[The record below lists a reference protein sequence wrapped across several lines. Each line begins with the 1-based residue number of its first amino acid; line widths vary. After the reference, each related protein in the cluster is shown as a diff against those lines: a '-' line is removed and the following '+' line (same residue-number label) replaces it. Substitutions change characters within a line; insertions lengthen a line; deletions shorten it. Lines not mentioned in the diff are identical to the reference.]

1 MEYTPQW
8 DAIIALALQ
17 EDVATGDVA
26 TRALIRPNSLISARW
41 VAKAEGVLS
50 GLPVALRVFQTL
62 DPRVEMETSF
72 HAGDRVVTGDV
83 IATFHGD
90 YQALLTG
97 ERTALNFVQR
107 MSGIATATRAF
118 VDAIGDLPT
127 RLLDTRKTL
136 PGHRILDKQAV
147 RDGGATNHRMGLYD
161 LAMIKD
167 NHIVAAGGIRAAVQ
181 AVRAA
186 IPAYL
191 NVEVETSSLEE
202 VREALDAQADIIML
216 DNMSLEMMREAVTF
230 IQHRALTEASGNVT
244 LDRVRAIAE
253 TGVDFVST
261 GAITHS
267 VKALDISMKF

>member
-1 MEYTPQW
+1 MEYRAQW
-8 DAIIALALQ
+8 DALIALALQ
-17 EDVATGDVA
+17 EDVGSGDVA
-26 TRALIRPNSLISARW
+26 TRALIRPESMITARW

-50 GLPVALRVFQTL
+50 GLEVALRVFQTL
-62 DPRVEMETSF
+62 DSRITMESAFGAGGRVK
-72 HAGDRVVTGDV
+72 AGDTV
-83 IATFHGD
+83 ATFCGD

-136 PGHRILDKQAV
+136 PGHRVLDKQAV
-147 RDGGATNHRMGLYD
+147 RDGGGTNHRMGLYD

-167 NHIVAAGGIRAAVQ
+167 NHIVAAGGIAAAVK

-191 NVEVETSSLEE
+191 RVEVETSSLAE
-202 VREALDAQADIIML
+202 VAEALEARADIIML
-216 DNMSLEMMREAVTF
+216 DNMSLEMMREAVTL
-230 IQHRALTEASGNVT
+230 IAHRALTEASGNVT
-244 LDRVRAIAE
+244 VERVRAIAE
-253 TGVDFVST
+253 TGVDFIST

>member
-1 MEYTPQW
+1 MEYRAQW
-8 DAIIALALQ
+8 DALIALALQ
-17 EDVATGDVA
+17 EDVGSGDVA
-26 TRALIRPNSLISARW
+26 TRALIRPESMITARW

-50 GLPVALRVFQTL
+50 GLEVALRVFQTL
-62 DPRVEMETSF
+62 DSRITMESAFGAGERVK
-72 HAGDRVVTGDV
+72 AGDTV
-83 IATFHGD
+83 ATFRGD

-136 PGHRILDKQAV
+136 PGHRVLDKQAV
-147 RDGGATNHRMGLYD
+147 RDGGGTNHRMGLYD

-167 NHIVAAGGIRAAVQ
+167 NHIVAAGGIAAAVKT
-181 AVRAA
+181 VRAA

-191 NVEVETSSLEE
+191 RVEVETSSLAE
-202 VREALDAQADIIML
+202 VAEALEARADIIML
-216 DNMSLEMMREAVTF
+216 DNMSLEMMREAVAL
-230 IQHRALTEASGNVT
+230 IGHRALTEASGNVT
-244 LDRVRAIAE
+244 VERVRTIAE
-253 TGVDFVST
+253 TGVDFIST

>member
-1 MEYTPQW
+1 MEYRAQW
-8 DAIIALALQ
+8 DALIALALQ
-17 EDVATGDVA
+17 EDVGSGDVA
-26 TRALIRPNSLISARW
+26 TRALIRPESMITARW

-50 GLPVALRVFQTL
+50 GLEVALRVFQTL
-62 DPRVEMETSF
+62 DSRITMESAFGAGVRVK
-72 HAGDRVVTGDV
+72 AGDTV
-83 IATFHGD
+83 ATFYGD

-136 PGHRILDKQAV
+136 PGHRVLDKQAV
-147 RDGGATNHRMGLYD
+147 RDGGGTNHRMGLYD

-167 NHIVAAGGIRAAVQ
+167 NHIVAAGGIAAAVK

-191 NVEVETSSLEE
+191 RVEVETSSLAE
-202 VREALDAQADIIML
+202 VAEALEARADIIML
-216 DNMSLEMMREAVTF
+216 DNMSLEMMREAVTL
-230 IQHRALTEASGNVT
+230 IGHRALTEASGNVT
-244 LDRVRAIAE
+244 VERVRAIAE
-253 TGVDFVST
+253 TGVDFIST

>member
-1 MEYTPQW
+1 MEYTAQW
-8 DAIIALALQ
+8 DALIALALQ
-17 EDVATGDVA
+17 EDVGSGDVA
-26 TRALIRPNSLISARW
+26 TRALIRPQSMITARW

-50 GLPVALRVFQTL
+50 GLEVALRVFQTL
-62 DPRVEMETSF
+62 DSRITMESAFGAGERVK
-72 HAGDRVVTGDV
+72 AGDTV
-83 IATFHGD
+83 ATFRGD

-136 PGHRILDKQAV
+136 PGHRVFDKQAV
-147 RDGGATNHRMGLYD
+147 RDGGGTNHRMGLYD

-167 NHIVAAGGIRAAVQ
+167 NHIVAAGGIAAAVK

-191 NVEVETSSLEE
+191 RVEVETSSLAE
-202 VREALDAQADIIML
+202 VAEALEARADIIML
-216 DNMSLEMMREAVTF
+216 DNMSLEMMREAVAL
-230 IQHRALTEASGNVT
+230 IGHRALTEASGNVT
-244 LDRVRAIAE
+244 VERVRAIAE
-253 TGVDFVST
+253 TGVDFIST

>member
-17 EDVATGDVA
+17 EDIGSCDVA
-26 TRALIRPNSLISARW
+26 TQALIRPQAMISARW
-41 VAKAEGVLS
+41 IAKAEGVLS

-136 PGHRILDKQAV
+136 PGHRVLDKQAV
-147 RDGGATNHRMGLYD
+147 RDGGGKNHRMGLYD

-167 NHIVAAGGIRAAVQ
+167 NHIVAAGGILAAVR

-202 VREALDAQADIIML
+202 VHEALEAQADIIML
-216 DNMSLEMMREAVTF
+216 DNMSLEMMREAVTV

-244 LDRVRAIAE
+244 VQRVRAIAE

>member
-1 MEYTPQW
+1 MEYTAQW
-8 DAIIALALQ
+8 DALIALALQ
-17 EDVATGDVA
+17 EDVGSGDVA
-26 TRALIRPNSLISARW
+26 TRALIRPQSMITARW

-50 GLPVALRVFQTL
+50 GLEVALRVFQTL
-62 DPRVEMETSF
+62 DSRITMESAFGAGERVK
-72 HAGDRVVTGDV
+72 AGDTV
-83 IATFHGD
+83 ATFHGD

-136 PGHRILDKQAV
+136 PGHRVLDKQAV
-147 RDGGATNHRMGLYD
+147 RDGGGTNHRMGLYD

-167 NHIVAAGGIRAAVQ
+167 NHIVAAGGISAAVK

-191 NVEVETSSLEE
+191 RVEVETSSLAE
-202 VREALDAQADIIML
+202 VSEALEARADIIML
-216 DNMSLEMMREAVTF
+216 DNMSLEMMREAVAL
-230 IQHRALTEASGNVT
+230 IAHRALTEASGNVT
-244 LDRVRAIAE
+244 VERVRAIAE
-253 TGVDFVST
+253 TGVDFIST

>member
-1 MEYTPQW
+1 MEYRAHW
-8 DAIIALALQ
+8 DALIALALQ
-17 EDVATGDVA
+17 EDVGSGDVA
-26 TRALIRPNSLISARW
+26 TRALIRPESMITARW

-50 GLPVALRVFQTL
+50 GLEVALRVFQTL
-62 DPRVEMETSF
+62 DSRITMESAFGAGARVK
-72 HAGDRVVTGDV
+72 AGDTV
-83 IATFHGD
+83 ATFYGD

-127 RLLDTRKTL
+127 CLLDTRKTL
-136 PGHRILDKQAV
+136 PGHRVLDKQAV
-147 RDGGATNHRMGLYD
+147 RDGGGTNHRMGLYD

-167 NHIVAAGGIRAAVQ
+167 NHIVAAGGIAAAVK
-181 AVRAA
+181 AVRSA

-191 NVEVETSSLEE
+191 RVEVETSSLAE
-202 VREALDAQADIIML
+202 VAEALEARADIIML
-216 DNMSLEMMREAVTF
+216 DNMSLEMMREAVTL
-230 IQHRALTEASGNVT
+230 IGHRALTEASGNVT
-244 LDRVRAIAE
+244 VERVRAIAE
-253 TGVDFVST
+253 TGVDFIST

>member
-1 MEYTPQW
+1 MEYRAHW
-8 DAIIALALQ
+8 DALIALALQ
-17 EDVATGDVA
+17 EDVGSGDVA
-26 TRALIRPNSLISARW
+26 TRALIRPESMITARW

-50 GLPVALRVFQTL
+50 GLEVALRVFQTL
-62 DPRVEMETSF
+62 DSRITMESAFGAGERVK
-72 HAGDRVVTGDV
+72 AGDTV
-83 IATFHGD
+83 ATFRGD

-136 PGHRILDKQAV
+136 PGHRVFDKQAV
-147 RDGGATNHRMGLYD
+147 RDGGGTNHRMGLYD

-167 NHIVAAGGIRAAVQ
+167 NHIVAAGGIAAAVK

-191 NVEVETSSLEE
+191 RVEVETSSLAE
-202 VREALDAQADIIML
+202 VAEALEARADIIML
-216 DNMSLEMMREAVTF
+216 DNMSLEMMREAVAL
-230 IQHRALTEASGNVT
+230 IGHRALTEASGNVT
-244 LDRVRAIAE
+244 VERVRAIAE
-253 TGVDFVST
+253 TGVDFIST

>member
-1 MEYTPQW
+1 MEYRAHW
-8 DAIIALALQ
+8 DALIALALQ
-17 EDVATGDVA
+17 EDVGSGDVA
-26 TRALIRPNSLISARW
+26 TRALIRPESMITARW

-50 GLPVALRVFQTL
+50 GLEVALRVFQTL
-62 DPRVEMETSF
+62 DSRITMESAFGAGERVK
-72 HAGDRVVTGDV
+72 AGDTV
-83 IATFHGD
+83 ATFRGD

-147 RDGGATNHRMGLYD
+147 RDGGGTNHRMGLYD

-167 NHIVAAGGIRAAVQ
+167 NHIVAAGGIAAAVK

-191 NVEVETSSLEE
+191 RVEVETSSLTE
-202 VREALDAQADIIML
+202 VAEALEARADIIML
-216 DNMSLEMMREAVTF
+216 DNMSLEMMREAVAL
-230 IQHRALTEASGNVT
+230 IGHRALTEASGNVT
-244 LDRVRAIAE
+244 VERVRAIAE
-253 TGVDFVST
+253 TGVDFIST

>member
-1 MEYTPQW
+1 MEYRAHW
-8 DAIIALALQ
+8 DALIALALQ
-17 EDVATGDVA
+17 EDVGSGDVA
-26 TRALIRPNSLISARW
+26 TRALIRPESMITARW

-50 GLPVALRVFQTL
+50 GLEVALRVFQTL
-62 DPRVEMETSF
+62 DSRITMESAFGAGGRVK
-72 HAGDRVVTGDV
+72 AGDTV
-83 IATFHGD
+83 ATFCGD

-136 PGHRILDKQAV
+136 PGHRVLDKQAV
-147 RDGGATNHRMGLYD
+147 RDGGGTNHRMGLYD

-167 NHIVAAGGIRAAVQ
+167 NHIVAAGGIAAAVK

-191 NVEVETSSLEE
+191 RVEVETSSLAE
-202 VREALDAQADIIML
+202 VAEALEARADIIML
-216 DNMSLEMMREAVTF
+216 DNMSLEMMREAVTL
-230 IQHRALTEASGNVT
+230 IAHRALTEASGNVT
-244 LDRVRAIAE
+244 VERVRAIAE
-253 TGVDFVST
+253 TGVDFIST

>member
-1 MEYTPQW
+1 MEYRAQW
-8 DAIIALALQ
+8 DALIALALQ
-17 EDVATGDVA
+17 EDVGSGDVA
-26 TRALIRPNSLISARW
+26 TRALIRPESMITARW

-50 GLPVALRVFQTL
+50 GLDVALRVFQTL
-62 DPRVEMETSF
+62 DSRITMESAFGAGERVK
-72 HAGDRVVTGDV
+72 AGDT
-83 IATFHGD
+83 IATFRGD

-136 PGHRILDKQAV
+136 PGHRVLDKQAV
-147 RDGGATNHRMGLYD
+147 RDGGGTNHRMGLYD

-167 NHIVAAGGIRAAVQ
+167 NHIVAAGGIAAAVK

-191 NVEVETSSLEE
+191 RVEVETSSLAE
-202 VREALDAQADIIML
+202 VAEALEARADIIML
-216 DNMSLEMMREAVTF
+216 DNMSLEMMREAVSL
-230 IQHRALTEASGNVT
+230 IAHRALTEASGNVT
-244 LDRVRAIAE
+244 VERVRAIAE
-253 TGVDFVST
+253 TGVDFIST

>member
-1 MEYTPQW
+1 MEYRAQW
-8 DAIIALALQ
+8 DALIALALQ
-17 EDVATGDVA
+17 EDVGSGDVA
-26 TRALIRPNSLISARW
+26 TRALIRPESMITARW

-50 GLPVALRVFQTL
+50 GLEVALRVFQTL
-62 DPRVEMETSF
+62 DSRITMESAFGAGERVK
-72 HAGDRVVTGDV
+72 AGDTV
-83 IATFHGD
+83 ATFRGD

-127 RLLDTRKTL
+127 RLLDTRKTI

-147 RDGGATNHRMGLYD
+147 RDGGGTNHRMGLYD

-167 NHIVAAGGIRAAVQ
+167 NHIVAAGGIAAAVK

-191 NVEVETSSLEE
+191 RVEVETSSLAE
-202 VREALDAQADIIML
+202 VAEALEARADIIML
-216 DNMSLEMMREAVTF
+216 DNMSLEMMREAVAL
-230 IQHRALTEASGNVT
+230 IAHRALTEASGNVT
-244 LDRVRAIAE
+244 VERVRAIAE
-253 TGVDFVST
+253 TGVDFIST

>member
-1 MEYTPQW
+1 MEYTAQW
-8 DAIIALALQ
+8 DALIALALQ
-17 EDVATGDVA
+17 EDVGSGDVA
-26 TRALIRPNSLISARW
+26 TRALIRPESMITARW

-50 GLPVALRVFQTL
+50 GLEVALRVFQTL
-62 DPRVEMETSF
+62 DSRITMESAFGAGARVK
-72 HAGDRVVTGDV
+72 AGYTV
-83 IATFHGD
+83 ATFCGD

-136 PGHRILDKQAV
+136 PGHRVLDKQAV
-147 RDGGATNHRMGLYD
+147 RDGGGTNHRMGLYD

-167 NHIVAAGGIRAAVQ
+167 NHIVAAGGIAAAVK

-191 NVEVETSSLEE
+191 RVEVETSSLAE
-202 VREALDAQADIIML
+202 VAEALEARADIIML
-216 DNMSLEMMREAVTF
+216 DNMSLEMMREAVTL
-230 IQHRALTEASGNVT
+230 IGHRALTEASGNVT
-244 LDRVRAIAE
+244 VERVQAIAE
-253 TGVDFVST
+253 TGVDFIST

>member
-1 MEYTPQW
+1 MEYTAQW
-8 DAIIALALQ
+8 DALIALALQ
-17 EDVATGDVA
+17 EDVGSGDVA
-26 TRALIRPNSLISARW
+26 TRALIRPQSMISARW

-50 GLPVALRVFQTL
+50 GLEVALRVFQTL
-62 DPRVEMETSF
+62 DSRITMESAFGAGERVK
-72 HAGDRVVTGDV
+72 AGDTV
-83 IATFHGD
+83 ATFRGD
-90 YQALLTG
+90 YQVLLTG

-136 PGHRILDKQAV
+136 PGHRVLDKQAV
-147 RDGGATNHRMGLYD
+147 RDGGGTNHRMGLYD

-167 NHIVAAGGIRAAVQ
+167 NHIVAAGGITAAVK

-191 NVEVETSSLEE
+191 RVEVETSSLAE
-202 VREALDAQADIIML
+202 VSEALEARADIIML
-216 DNMSLEMMREAVTF
+216 DNMSLEMMREAVAL
-230 IQHRALTEASGNVT
+230 IAHRALTEASGNVT
-244 LDRVRAIAE
+244 VERVRAIAE
-253 TGVDFVST
+253 TGVDFIST

>member
-1 MEYTPQW
+1 MEYRAQW
-8 DAIIALALQ
+8 DALIALALQ
-17 EDVATGDVA
+17 EDVGSGDVA
-26 TRALIRPNSLISARW
+26 TRALIRPESVITARW

-50 GLPVALRVFQTL
+50 GLEVALRVFQTL
-62 DPRVEMETSF
+62 DSRITMESAFGAGERVK
-72 HAGDRVVTGDV
+72 AGDTV
-83 IATFHGD
+83 ATFHGD

-118 VDAIGDLPT
+118 VDAIGD
-127 RLLDTRKTL
+127 RV
-136 PGHRILDKQAV
+136 LDKQAV
-147 RDGGATNHRMGLYD
+147 RDGGGTNHRMGLYD

-167 NHIVAAGGIRAAVQ
+167 NHIVAAGGIAAAVK

-191 NVEVETSSLEE
+191 RVEVETSSLAE
-202 VREALDAQADIIML
+202 VAEALEARADIIML
-216 DNMSLEMMREAVTF
+216 DNMSLEMMREAVAL
-230 IQHRALTEASGNVT
+230 IAHRALTEASGNVT
-244 LDRVRAIAE
+244 VERVRAIAE
-253 TGVDFVST
+253 TGVDFIST

>member
-1 MEYTPQW
+1 MEYRAHW
-8 DAIIALALQ
+8 DALIALALQ
-17 EDVATGDVA
+17 EDVGSGDVA
-26 TRALIRPNSLISARW
+26 TRALIRPESMITARW

-50 GLPVALRVFQTL
+50 GLEVALRVFQTL
-62 DPRVEMETSF
+62 DSRITMESAFGAGERVK
-72 HAGDRVVTGDV
+72 AGDTV
-83 IATFHGD
+83 ATFRGD

-136 PGHRILDKQAV
+136 PGHRVFDKQAV
-147 RDGGATNHRMGLYD
+147 RDGGGTNHRMGLYD

-167 NHIVAAGGIRAAVQ
+167 NHIVAAGGIAAAVK

-191 NVEVETSSLEE
+191 RVEVETSSLAE
-202 VREALDAQADIIML
+202 VAEALEARADIIML
-216 DNMSLEMMREAVTF
+216 DNMSLEMMREAVTL
-230 IQHRALTEASGNVT
+230 IGHRALTEASGNVT
-244 LDRVRAIAE
+244 VERVRAIAE
-253 TGVDFVST
+253 TGVDFIST

>member
-1 MEYTPQW
+1 MEYTAQW
-8 DAIIALALQ
+8 DALIALALQ
-17 EDVATGDVA
+17 EDVGSGDVA
-26 TRALIRPNSLISARW
+26 TRALIRPESMITARW

-50 GLPVALRVFQTL
+50 GLEVALRVFQTL
-62 DPRVEMETSF
+62 DSRITMESAFGAGERVK
-72 HAGDRVVTGDV
+72 AGDTV
-83 IATFHGD
+83 ATFYGD

-136 PGHRILDKQAV
+136 PGHRVLDKQAV
-147 RDGGATNHRMGLYD
+147 RDGGGTNHRMGLYD

-167 NHIVAAGGIRAAVQ
+167 NHIVAAGGIAAAVK

-191 NVEVETSSLEE
+191 RVEVETSSLAE
-202 VREALDAQADIIML
+202 VAEALEARADIIML
-216 DNMSLEMMREAVTF
+216 DNMSLEMMREAVAL
-230 IQHRALTEASGNVT
+230 IGHRALTEASGNVT
-244 LDRVRAIAE
+244 VERVRAIAE
-253 TGVDFVST
+253 TGVDFIST

>member
-1 MEYTPQW
+1 MEYRAHW
-8 DAIIALALQ
+8 DALIALALQ
-17 EDVATGDVA
+17 EDVGSGDVA
-26 TRALIRPNSLISARW
+26 TRALIRPESMITARW

-50 GLPVALRVFQTL
+50 GLEVALRVFQTL
-62 DPRVEMETSF
+62 DSRITMESAFGAGERVK
-72 HAGDRVVTGDV
+72 AGDTV
-83 IATFHGD
+83 ATFRGD

-136 PGHRILDKQAV
+136 PGHRVLDKQAV
-147 RDGGATNHRMGLYD
+147 RDGGGTNHRMGLYD

-167 NHIVAAGGIRAAVQ
+167 NHIVAAGGIAAAVK

-191 NVEVETSSLEE
+191 RVEVETSSLAE
-202 VREALDAQADIIML
+202 VAEALEARADIIML
-216 DNMSLEMMREAVTF
+216 DNMSLEMMREAVTL
-230 IQHRALTEASGNVT
+230 IGHRALTEASGNVT
-244 LDRVRAIAE
+244 VERVRAIAE
-253 TGVDFVST
+253 TGVDFIST

>member
-1 MEYTPQW
+1 MEYRAQW
-8 DAIIALALQ
+8 DALIALALQ
-17 EDVATGDVA
+17 EDVGSGDVA
-26 TRALIRPNSLISARW
+26 TRALIRPESVITARW

-50 GLPVALRVFQTL
+50 GLEVALRVFQTL
-62 DPRVEMETSF
+62 DSRITMESAFGAGERVK
-72 HAGDRVVTGDV
+72 AGDTV
-83 IATFHGD
+83 ATFRGD

-136 PGHRILDKQAV
+136 PGHRVLDKQAV
-147 RDGGATNHRMGLYD
+147 RDGGGTNHRMGLYD

-167 NHIVAAGGIRAAVQ
+167 NHIVAAGGIAAAVK

-191 NVEVETSSLEE
+191 RVEVETSSLAE
-202 VREALDAQADIIML
+202 VAEALEARADIIML
-216 DNMSLEMMREAVTF
+216 DNMSLEMMREAVAL
-230 IQHRALTEASGNVT
+230 IAHRALTEASGNVT
-244 LDRVRAIAE
+244 VERVWAIAE
-253 TGVDFVST
+253 TGVDFIST

>member
-202 VREALDAQADIIML
+202 VHEALEAQADIIML

>member
-1 MEYTPQW
+1 MEYRAQW
-8 DAIIALALQ
+8 DALIALALQ
-17 EDVATGDVA
+17 EDVGSGDVA
-26 TRALIRPNSLISARW
+26 TRALIRPESMITARW

-50 GLPVALRVFQTL
+50 GLEVALRVFQTL
-62 DPRVEMETSF
+62 DSRITMESAFGAGGRVK
-72 HAGDRVVTGDV
+72 AGDTV
-83 IATFHGD
+83 ATFCGD

-136 PGHRILDKQAV
+136 PGHRVLDKQAV
-147 RDGGATNHRMGLYD
+147 RDGGGTNHRMGLYD

-167 NHIVAAGGIRAAVQ
+167 NHIVAAGGISAAVK

-191 NVEVETSSLEE
+191 RVEVETSSLAE
-202 VREALDAQADIIML
+202 VSEALEARADIIML
-216 DNMSLEMMREAVTF
+216 DNMSLEMMREAVTL
-230 IQHRALTEASGNVT
+230 IAHRALTEASGNVT
-244 LDRVRAIAE
+244 VERVRAIAE
-253 TGVDFVST
+253 TGVDFIST

>member
-50 GLPVALRVFQTL
+50 GLPVALRVFQNL

-202 VREALDAQADIIML
+202 VREALEAQADIIML

>member
-1 MEYTPQW
+1 MEYRAHW
-8 DAIIALALQ
+8 DALIALALQ
-17 EDVATGDVA
+17 EDVGSGDVA
-26 TRALIRPNSLISARW
+26 TRALIRPESMITARW

-50 GLPVALRVFQTL
+50 GLEVALRVFQTL
-62 DPRVEMETSF
+62 DSRITMESAFGAGERVK
-72 HAGDRVVTGDV
+72 AGDTV
-83 IATFHGD
+83 ATFRGD

-136 PGHRILDKQAV
+136 PGHRVFDKQAV
-147 RDGGATNHRMGLYD
+147 RDGGGTNHRMGLYD

-167 NHIVAAGGIRAAVQ
+167 NHIVAAGGIAAAVK

-191 NVEVETSSLEE
+191 RVEVETSSLAE
-202 VREALDAQADIIML
+202 VAEALEARADIIML
-216 DNMSLEMMREAVTF
+216 DNMSLEMMREAVAL
-230 IQHRALTEASGNVT
+230 IAHRALTEASGNVT
-244 LDRVRAIAE
+244 VERVRAIAE
-253 TGVDFVST
+253 TGVDFIST